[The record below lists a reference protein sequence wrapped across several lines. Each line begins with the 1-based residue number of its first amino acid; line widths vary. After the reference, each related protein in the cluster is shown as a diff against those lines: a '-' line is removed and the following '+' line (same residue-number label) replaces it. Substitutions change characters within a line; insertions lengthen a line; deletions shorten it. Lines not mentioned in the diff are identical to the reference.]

1 MKQIKKRWL
10 GLVIASALM
19 ALFGIAS
26 PAIAAPYDGPCANAP
41 DLIDGDGTITDGACA
56 GRTITATGALS
67 VTSTGAVSATSLSG
81 ATLTVQGS
89 SVTVPSL
96 SSAFGSVVVNATG
109 GAATLGT
116 INAVNGSFSV
126 TASTSVTASG
136 ALISSYG
143 PSVITASNGAVLVK
157 DVTVTSGQVTITSTG
172 GAITTDNVTASY
184 ELDIKSNGAFPI
196 NTKILTANNGNL
208 KVDSGSTLTIVGL
221 TKSTLYDIDLKSVN
235 DLKTDVIEAGRNL
248 AVTSTTGNVDTKD
261 LTADQGTLK
270 VKADIKIT
278 IVGITKTN
286 KYDIDLDAK
295 NIVKTNAITSGSHV
309 RVNSTNEN
317 INITSTVD
325 SNIDDTSGGNIL
337 LTANKSIITSSIN
350 THGNTKVGA
359 VRIVANK
366 GGANTLF
373 VIGTTATTNGVKG
386 TITTNTVT
394 GGGTNPTGFTFGIS
408 IQNGGTDTS
417 AGGIKVVSMAN
428 LKVAASNSK
437 AGTIILD
444 AKNGILTLPTGTMN
458 ANAASGK
465 QAGSIVL
472 LAKVVTT
479 VSGTILS
486 ATQTAAAPGSGHSI
500 SIAAETLNLAGPT
513 GLKIQTSGKGVTGF
527 PALAS
532 LSPQGSVTVYSD
544 DNSVFSLYW
553 QLSNFASTTTAK
565 PLTVAGAAPLTMISD
580 GDESQVLASGF
591 PLTFSNSD
599 ITLQSRGKLNH
610 VVDVVYQGA
619 DNGLTNFDFSNTGT
633 VTLDTNGVGGA
644 GGKTSVYGGR
654 ILLNAPI
661 FNITAN
667 GPATGNGDGGQVYF
681 RGIVTTLNPASKVSF
696 KANAAT
702 VGTGNA
708 VGDIA
713 NFSAP
718 KAITFFP
725 GSVSVDIGTD
735 IGQYSLSANG
745 GMAGGNAGTI
755 QVSSLPV
762 RIMTADAITA
772 SALSATGN
780 GNGGEIFFYST
791 IESVDPVAT
800 MSAIGKGTGAGGK
813 FTAFY
818 YEVPNS
824 FDDRTP
830 SAMFKVNGGDGLNVS
845 GFDGSITLANI
856 PCRQWKI
863 GTGTGN
869 TAWPKTYWKCA
880 NPDTVTS
887 DVYTAPAEFAN
898 SLNATVKSQLGANN
912 NELYVFANVTDF
924 NAYFNFSASSTTP
937 SATRF
942 YPLDGVP
949 TNALTSLFK
958 ANPTIEQLKELTA
971 HELAHNLDKN
981 ASDQSINGNYTIAL
995 QRDFATLDYVVMGNS
1010 PNDPANVPRDACVGA
1025 TAPFKNAIDENT
1037 QTAICSAGVLDSRF
1051 IVNGKPMRNSEIA
1064 SAASPRLKVNAP
1076 GEFYAQSYAI
1086 SVYAKNLAVS
1096 QMVSTTADV
1105 VTGKNG
1111 YFACTT
1117 AWAANRATGSVSDP
1131 TGLPASCTTLVPL
1144 WYQDILANE
1153 N

>member
-10 GLVIASALM
+10 GLVIAPALL
-19 ALFGIAS
+19 ALIGFAS
-26 PAIAAPYDGPCANAP
+26 PANATSYTSCASVPATVF
-41 DLIDGDGTITDGACA
+41 GDADITDTACVFA
-56 GRTITATGALS
+56 ND
-67 VTSTGAVSATSLSG
+67 VSATG
-81 ATLTVQGS
+81 RITVTATSIIATNLTASFDIELQAVDN
-89 SVTVPSL
+89 L
-96 SSAFGSVVVNATG
+96 KTG
-109 GAATLGT
+109 L
-116 INAVNGSFSV
+116 V
-126 TASTSVTASG
+126 TASRNIS
-136 ALISSYG
+136 LISS
-143 PSVITASNGAVLVK
+143 
-157 DVTVTSGQVTITSTG
+157 SGNI
-172 GAITTDNVTASY
+172 
-184 ELDIKSNGAFPI
+184 
-196 NTKILTANNGNL
+196 
-208 KVDSGSTLTIVGL
+208 
-221 TKSTLYDIDLKSVN
+221 
-235 DLKTDVIEAGRNL
+235 
-248 AVTSTTGNVDTKD
+248 DTKD

-270 VKADIKIT
+270 VKADGKIT
-278 IVGITKTN
+278 IVGITKTS

-295 NIVKTNAITSGSHV
+295 NIVKTNAITSGSHI
-309 RVNSTNEN
+309 RVNSTDEN

-337 LTANKSIITSSIN
+337 LTANKSIFTRAIN
-350 THGNTKVGA
+350 THSNTKPGS

-373 VIGTTATTNGVKG
+373 IVGTTATTNGVKG

-394 GGGTNPTGFTFGIS
+394 GGGTNPTTFNFGIS
-408 IQNGGTDTS
+408 IQNGGTAMS
-417 AGGIKVVSMAN
+417 AGGIKVDAMGN
-428 LKVAASNSK
+428 LKIAASGSK

-444 AKNGILTLPTGTMN
+444 AKNGILTLPTGTLN

-465 QAGSIVL
+465 QAGRIVL
-472 LAKVVTT
+472 LAKTVTT
-479 VSGTILS
+479 ASGTILS
-486 ATQTAAAPGSGHSI
+486 ATQTSAAPGSGHSI

-513 GLKIQTSGKGVTGF
+513 GLKIQTNGNGVAGF

-532 LSPQGSVTVYSD
+532 LSPQGSVTVNSND
-544 DNSVFSLYW
+544 SSVFFVYW

-610 VVDVVYQGA
+610 RVDVVYQGA

-633 VTLDTNGVGGA
+633 VTLDANGVGGA

-654 ILLNAPI
+654 ILLNAPV

-667 GPATGNGDGGQVYF
+667 GPATGNGNGGEVYF
-681 RGIVTTLNPASKVSF
+681 RGIATTLNPASKVSF
-696 KANAAT
+696 KANAAL

-708 VGDIA
+708 VLGDIA
-713 NFSAP
+713 TPSAP
-718 KAITFFP
+718 KAIIFYP
-725 GSVSVDIGTD
+725 GYVSFDIGTNV
-735 IGQYSLSANG
+735 GQYSFSANG
-745 GMAGGNAGTI
+745 GMTAGNAGTI
-755 QVSSLPV
+755 EISSLPV
-762 RIMTADAITA
+762 RIMTTDAIRA
-772 SALSATGN
+772 SALSASGN

-791 IESVDPVAT
+791 IESVDPAAT
-800 MSAIGKGTGAGGK
+800 VSAIGKGTGTGGK

-824 FDDRTP
+824 FDERTP
-830 SAMFKVNGGDGLNVS
+830 STMFKVNGGDGLNVT
-845 GFDGSITLANI
+845 GFDGSITLANV

-869 TAWPKTYWKCA
+869 TTWPKTYWKCA

-898 SLNATVKSQLGANN
+898 SLNAMLKSQLNANN
-912 NELYVFANVTDF
+912 NELYVFSNVTDF

-942 YPLDGVP
+942 YPLAGVP
-949 TNALTSLFK
+949 ENALTALFK
-958 ANPTIEQLKELTA
+958 ASPTVEQLKELTA
-971 HELAHNLDKN
+971 HELAHNLDRN
-981 ASDQSINGNYTIAL
+981 AADQSVNGDYTIAL
-995 QRDFATLDYVVMGNS
+995 HRDFATLDYVVMGNS
-1010 PNDPANVPRDACVGA
+1010 PDDPANVPRDACVGA

-1037 QTAICSAGVLDSRF
+1037 QTAICTAGVLDSRF
-1051 IVNGKPMRNSEIA
+1051 IVNGNPMRNSKI
-1064 SAASPRLKVNAP
+1064 SSIASPRLDAKAP
-1076 GEFYAQSYAI
+1076 EEFYAQSFAI
-1086 SVYAKNLAVS
+1086 SVYAKNLTVS

-1117 AWAANRATGSVSDP
+1117 AWAANRATGALSDP
-1131 TGLPASCTTLVPL
+1131 TGLPASCTTLVPV
-1144 WYQDILANE
+1144 WYQDLLLGN